1 MEGELTMIGRVVL
14 FAALACFAGTALA
27 EEPTCTFYKVDTN
40 TLQISKDAGG
50 DRYIDALF
58 DGDVACVTRK
68 ENVKGVDWGFV
79 AAKVES
85 PTKATPVNGW
95 SPLQRLKQ
103 ISEAEAAALLAAAAP
118 PAPPATAATP
128 KAPIASEPSAG
139 ATPAAPHAAATAAAH
154 PEDILHF
161 DQPIPFGAYPVNGHS
176 LKQMTDSEPMFSPV
190 EGLEE
195 NLWKKKCTSCH
206 QWNQDRLCQQALTYL
221 RAPKNVLRIQHPFGG
236 TLKVALM
243 RWARSGC
250 E

>member
-1 MEGELTMIGRVVL
+1 MIGRVVL
-14 FAALACFAGTALA
+14 FVALVCFAGTALA

-58 DGDVACVTRK
+58 DGDVACITRK
-68 ENVKGVDWGFV
+68 ANVKGVEWGFV
-79 AAKVES
+79 AGKLKS

-95 SPLQRLKQ
+95 TPLQRLKP
-103 ISEAEAAALLAAAAP
+103 ISAAEAVALLAAAAP
-118 PAPPATAATP
+118 PAQAPSSSTKPAAGAATP
-128 KAPIASEPSAG
+128 EA
-139 ATPAAPHAAATAAAH
+139 PAASGAPNTAATAAAH
-154 PEDILHF
+154 PEDKLRF
-161 DQPIPFGAYPVNGHS
+161 DQPIPFGPYPVNGHS
-176 LKQMTDSEPMFSPV
+176 LKEMTVSEPMFSPV
-190 EGLEE
+190 EGLDEK
-195 NLWKKKCTSCH
+195 LWKKKCTSCH
-206 QWNQDRLCQQALTYL
+206 QWNKDRLCQQALTYL